1 MEGIKKRK
9 KSKHKRIEE
18 FKDFLTVLPA
28 LIFFGVFIYY
38 PLGELFRI
46 SFTNWNLIK
55 DEFKYVGFRNYKWLF
70 AGSGW
75 DQLVNA
81 LKVTFTYTIAEVF
94 VTLVFGL
101 LLALLFNKM
110 TKMYNS
116 FRTILFMPKYIGVS
130 TAGIVFTWILNGRY
144 GILNYLLGTVG
155 IKGPDWL
162 TNEKT
167 ALAGVLILTTW
178 RVVGYA
184 MLIYLSAMQGIAKD
198 YYEAA
203 SLDGASKMQQFFKIT
218 IPLLSPTTLF
228 LFVTTFIA
236 SMKVFQS
243 IDVMTGG
250 GPYKA
255 TNVMVYWI
263 YRLAFVEFRVDRAS
277 VVAVLFFLILLI
289 ITAITMRI
297 SENSVN
303 YDG

>member
-1 MEGIKKRK
+1 MKKRK

-203 SLDGASKMQQFFKIT
+203 SLDGASKTQQFFKIT

>member
-203 SLDGASKMQQFFKIT
+203 SLDGASKTQQFFKIT

>member
-1 MEGIKKRK
+1 
-9 KSKHKRIEE
+9 
-18 FKDFLTVLPA
+18 
-28 LIFFGVFIYY
+28 
-38 PLGELFRI
+38 
-46 SFTNWNLIK
+46 
-55 DEFKYVGFRNYKWLF
+55 
-70 AGSGW
+70 
-75 DQLVNA
+75 
-81 LKVTFTYTIAEVF
+81 
-94 VTLVFGL
+94 
-101 LLALLFNKM
+101 
-110 TKMYNS
+110 
-116 FRTILFMPKYIGVS
+116 MPKYIGVS

-203 SLDGASKMQQFFKIT
+203 SLDGASKTQQFFKIT

>member
-55 DEFKYVGFRNYKWLF
+55 DDFKYVGFRNYKWLF

-203 SLDGASKMQQFFKIT
+203 SLDGASKTQQFFKIT